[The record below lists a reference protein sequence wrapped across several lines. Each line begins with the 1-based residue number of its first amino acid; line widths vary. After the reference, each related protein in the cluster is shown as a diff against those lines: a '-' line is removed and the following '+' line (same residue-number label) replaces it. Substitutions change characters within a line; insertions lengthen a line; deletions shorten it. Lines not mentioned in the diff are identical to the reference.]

1 MWKQNN
7 HHLVRVFQFRSFA
20 ATVEFINRT
29 ALLSIESVHMPFW
42 EEKIHMVVV
51 KLKTNHNM
59 ENISEIEKKIVEE
72 VEEIYFHI

>member
-7 HHLVRVFQFRSFA
+7 HHLVHVFEFSSFA
-20 ATVEFINRT
+20 AAVEFINRI
-29 ALLSIESVHMPFW
+29 ALLNIESAHLPFW
-42 EEKIHMVVV
+42 EEKVHLVVV